1 MNRFHW
7 GVFYGFLSN
16 IFSKLYILFP
26 HPHTHLKRA
35 DSTVDDDDD
44 DDIPYCVMLAQVE
57 IYIYQL
63 PFLTAQCNAMVY
75 IQPKPRP
82 PHLGANEVVP

>member
-1 MNRFHW
+1 
-7 GVFYGFLSN
+7 
-16 IFSKLYILFP
+16 
-26 HPHTHLKRA
+26 
-35 DSTVDDDDD
+35 
-44 DDIPYCVMLAQVE
+44 MLAQVE

-63 PFLTAQCNAMVY
+63 PFLMAQCNAMVY